1 MRVSVGGPASEIEAE
16 ALRKLIT
23 EKEIKQSLSYT
34 KSRQELEKTKV
45 KLREL
50 LGFYDRILRSIQAT
64 IKTVNG
70 KQQLTQKT
78 KDDMYL
84 KNQEKE
90 LAQAKREKSKFRRYL
105 QQLND
110 KISEMK

>member
-1 MRVSVGGPASEIEAE
+1 MRVSVGGPSSEIEAE
-16 ALRKLIT
+16 AMRKLIT
-23 EKEIKQSLSYT
+23 EKEVKKSLSENI
-34 KSRQELEKTKV
+34 SRQDLERVKV
-45 KLREL
+45 RLREL
-50 LGFYDRILRSIQAT
+50 LSFYDRILRSIQST

-70 KQQLTQKT
+70 KHQLTQKD
-78 KDDMYL
+78 KDDKYL

-110 KISEMK
+110 KISSLK